1 MADTDTA
8 RTATSDY
15 LERPLR
21 SLAEV
26 LAARDIAD
34 TAAEV
39 SEAATTLRR
48 LATGLYEGYAEGHDT
63 ATLVR
68 AAVHDLRQHVR
79 TVTALIDELD
89 EPAKT
94 EAA

>member
-1 MADTDTA
+1 MP
-8 RTATSDY
+8 ATSDY
-15 LERPLR
+15 LNLPLRPLD
-21 SLAEV
+21 EV

-34 TAAEV
+34 AAAEI

-48 LATGLYEGYAEGHDT
+48 LATGLYDGYAEGHDN

-68 AAVHDLRQHVR
+68 AAAHDLRQHVR

-89 EPAKT
+89 EPAKGRV
-94 EAA
+94 A